1 MQVMLVEACRRQD
14 VTGWWMSEKV
24 NGVYTVR
31 GDQCFLSRSCK
42 TFNVPPGFIEGMP
55 GGGIL
60 GGKLRVG
67 RGVFRL
73 NPKSTMEDCYV

>member
-31 GDQCFLSRSCK
+31 G
-42 TFNVPPGFIEGMP
+42 
-55 GGGIL
+55 
-60 GGKLRVG
+60 
-67 RGVFRL
+67 VFRL